1 MDSTPKLAS
10 YQICFSLN
18 RQDACST
25 KSEFFCGTGIL
36 PVAKR
41 LIKNDTT
48 SYILFYNFNYCG
60 MGVPPVQKRRAG
72 RPSHK
77 YV

>member
-48 SYILFYNFNYCG
+48 SYILFVGNFNHYL
-60 MGVPPVQKRRAG
+60 QF
-72 RPSHK
+72 
-77 YV
+77 